1 MNKLA
6 QAILDDSVQDSVQEL
21 KSESEELKLKKQK
34 EDDIRFKLARFAR
47 ELSRADKKRNQH

>member
-21 KSESEELKLKKQK
+21 KSEAEELKLKKQK